1 VTTLAWGMIALCTTW
16 IVLGLASVARVRFRT
31 FARASSLPPVTVLKP
46 LCGADPSLRKNLE
59 SFFLQDH
66 VDVELLFGVE
76 GSDDPAAGVVR
87 ELLAVHPQVRAK
99 LVVHDGARAQNPKV
113 RNLAAMLPH
122 ATHDLVVISDSN
134 VRAPRGYVRELASV
148 WADTPQVGL
157 VTNLFAGEGGATFG
171 AALESVQLCGFVAA
185 GAALPSAFG
194 DAAVIGKS
202 MMFSRAKLESL
213 GGLARVADVLAE
225 DYLLGKMFQAGAGR
239 VVLAPTILVNVVRGT
254 SVRAFFARH
263 LRWSMLRMRLC
274 PYAFLL
280 EPVTSP
286 LVALP
291 FAIHALGPGAVVW
304 ALAMWLLR
312 DTGGWLL
319 LRGSRSVV
327 APLVLAPLRDA
338 LMLAAWLATPFKRHV
353 SWRGHRVRLG
363 TGTLL
368 FEELHD
374 PR

>member
-1 VTTLAWGMIALCTTW
+1 VNALAWALIALCTTW

-31 FARASSLPPVTVLKP
+31 SGRASKLPPVTVLKP

-59 SFFLQDH
+59 SFFVQDH
-66 VDVELLFGVE
+66 PDMEILFGVE
-76 GSDDPAAGVVR
+76 GPGDPAVDVVN
-87 ELLAVHPQVRAK
+87 ELLAAHPGVRAC
-99 LVVHDGARAQNPKV
+99 LVVHAGARAQNPKV

-134 VRAPRGYVRELASV
+134 VRAPREYVRELAQV
-148 WADTPQVGL
+148 WATTPHVGL

-202 MMFSRAKLESL
+202 MMFSRAKLEAL
-213 GGLARVADVLAE
+213 GGFARVADVLAE

-254 SVRAFFARH
+254 SVRAFFERH

-280 EPVTSP
+280 EPLISP
-286 LVALP
+286 LAALP
-291 FAIHALGPGAVVW
+291 LAVLALGPW
-304 ALAMWLLR
+304 AYAWAAAMWLLR

-319 LRGSRSVV
+319 LRGSRCVV

-338 LMLAAWLATPFKRHV
+338 LMLVAWAATPFKRHV

-368 FEELHD
+368 FEER
-374 PR
+374 P